1 VKRQKQRPSYS
12 KPEARVSPLENS
24 RPASEIPKWL
34 GGLFLVIIVFLA
46 YLRACRGEFIWDD
59 DANVTNNLT
68 LRGLAGLRQIWLQ
81 PGATQQYYP
90 LTHTAFWLDY
100 HLWGLHPLGYHLA
113 NILLHAANAL
123 LLWMILRRLQV
134 PGAWLGAALFALHP
148 VNVESVAWITE
159 RKNTLAGVFFLSS
172 LLVSLKFWLPNLTAT
187 SAINTGN
194 SVNPADINYGPCK
207 YWWLTFVLYLCAL
220 WSKTATIG
228 LPAVILLLVWWRRQ
242 KVSWRDFLLLVPFV
256 VIGTALGLIT
266 AWVEKHN
273 LGATG
278 KDWNFSAMERCC
290 LAGRIVWFYLG
301 KLAWPHPLMFLYPR
315 WTLQTSGLLAWL
327 PVFATIGGIL
337 ILWRFG
343 KPWARA
349 TLFTLGYFL
358 VMLFPV
364 LGFFNVYFFRFSF
377 VCDHFQYLASMGPLA
392 LAGAGIC
399 VGLNYFPKKIF
410 LLVRALLLLALGW
423 LTWQQTG
430 IYHDRET
437 LWRDSLA
444 HNPDAWM
451 AHNNLGSVLLQN
463 GRTDEAITHFQR
475 ALQIRPEDAA
485 AHNNLGAIFLKADKV
500 ADAIAEFQ
508 AALQIE
514 PKYAA
519 ARANLG
525 GALLQTGHVDEAIK
539 DYEMALQIQ
548 PDDLAAHVNLGD
560 ALFHQE
566 RVDEAVAH
574 YRKAIEIA
582 RTSGRQNLAEQLS
595 AELRRQQASH
605 PSPH

>member
-1 VKRQKQRPSYS
+1 MKRQKQRSSYS
-12 KPEARVSPLENS
+12 KPEARVSPLENLCLA
-24 RPASEIPKWL
+24 PENAKWL
-34 GGLFLVIIVFLA
+34 GGLLLAVIVFLA

-59 DANVTNNLT
+59 DANVTKNLT
-68 LRGLAGLRQIWLQ
+68 LRGLAGLLQIWLQ

-90 LTHTAFWLDY
+90 LTHTTFWLDY

-113 NILLHAANAL
+113 NILLHAANAI
-123 LLWMILRRLQV
+123 LLWVILRRLQV
-134 PGAWLGAALFALHP
+134 PGPWLGAALFALHP
-148 VNVESVAWITE
+148 VGVESVAWITE

-172 LLVSLKFWLPNLTAT
+172 LLVSLKFWLPGLGAISSVEPDK
-187 SAINTGN
+187 SAESAKAIF
-194 SVNPADINYGPCK
+194 GPRK
-207 YWWLTFVLYLCAL
+207 YYWLTLALYLCAL

-228 LPAVILLLVWWRRQ
+228 LPAVILLLIWWRRR
-242 KVSWRDFLLLVPFV
+242 KVVWRDFLLLLPFV
-256 VIGTALGLIT
+256 VIGTSLGLIT

-278 KDWNFSAMERCC
+278 KDWDFSVMERCC
-290 LAGRIVWFYLG
+290 LAGRIIWFYLG
-301 KLAWPHPLMFLYPR
+301 KLIWPHPLTFFYPR
-315 WTLQTSGLLAWL
+315 WPLPAGALAWL
-327 PVFATIGGIL
+327 PVLATTAGIL
-337 ILWRFG
+337 ILWRLR

-349 TLFTLGYFL
+349 MIFTLGYFI

-392 LAGAGIC
+392 LAGAGIA
-399 VGLNYFPKKIF
+399 VGLNYFQKRIF
-410 LLVRALLLLALGW
+410 LLAPALLLFVLGW

-444 HNPDAWM
+444 RNPDAWM
-451 AHNNLGSVLLQN
+451 AHNNLGSILLQS
-463 GRTDEAITHFQR
+463 GRTEEAVNHFRQ
-475 ALQIRPEDAA
+475 ALQIKPDDAA
-485 AHNNLGAIFLKADKV
+485 AHNNLGATLLKANQV
-500 ADAIAEFQ
+500 AEAIVHFQ

-514 PKYAA
+514 PNYAA

-525 GALLQTGHVDEAIK
+525 GALLQTGQVDEAIR

-548 PDDLAAHVNLGD
+548 PDDLAAQVNLGD
-560 ALFHQE
+560 ALFRQE

-574 YRKAIEIA
+574 YQKAIEIA
-582 RTSGRQNLAEQLS
+582 RAGGRQNLAEQLS
-595 AELRRQQASH
+595 AELRRQQTNH